1 MISRVELPRSFDTR
15 ISEWGNP
22 VYSDIHYLFTG
33 ANQGKWNISVPWGKE
48 INRDSPS
55 SGERTGTSPKLCRV
69 LVESA
74 GMLRRRGWNPRKQK
88 LTTDYSSRSGHEKPW
103 LNTGGPPSKA
113 KYYSLT
119 DSAQVPWGK
128 GEKNRGE
135 RSEIEPETIC
145 LQSFRALCLRT
156 GWWTAFCIMSLRVMM
171 SGEVNLTRSRS
182 ESEC

>member
-1 MISRVELPRSFDTR
+1 MWSCQEAL
-15 ISEWGNP
+15 
-22 VYSDIHYLFTG
+22 IHGFPNGATQHTVMYVTLRG

-55 SGERTGTSPKLCRV
+55 SGERTGTSPKLYGV
-69 LVESA
+69 LAELA
-74 GMLRRRGWNPRKQK
+74 GMPDRRGWKSRMRK
-88 LTTDYSSRSGHEKPW
+88 LTIDYSSRSGHEKPW
-103 LNTGGPPSKA
+103 LNMGGPPSKA

-145 LQSFRALCLRT
+145 LQSFRALCFIQGDGLPF
-156 GWWTAFCIMSLRVMM
+156 A
-171 SGEVNLTRSRS
+171 
-182 ESEC
+182 